1 MMKGVK
7 VGDLVRVSTKVH
19 QQGIPK
25 DRTGLVIQRLETV
38 IDYMDTTKQPT
49 DVWLIQFT
57 NGEIMKFHDMWL
69 EIVRE
74 A

>member
-7 VGDLVRVSTKVH
+7 VGDLVRVSTKIH
-19 QQGIPK
+19 QEGIPSN
-25 DRTGLVIQRLETV
+25 RMGIVICHAGVVLDNFALSERDTWTV
-38 IDYMDTTKQPT
+38 QM
-49 DVWLIQFT
+49 T